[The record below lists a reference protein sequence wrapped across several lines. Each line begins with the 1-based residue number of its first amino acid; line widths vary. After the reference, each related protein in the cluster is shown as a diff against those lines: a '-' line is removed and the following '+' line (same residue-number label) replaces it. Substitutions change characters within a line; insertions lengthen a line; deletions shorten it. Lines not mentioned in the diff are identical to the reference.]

1 MATKAEDTLLKMNRE
16 AEERDAQR
24 RAERLAFPY
33 LDLALLPIET
43 DALLLVPEKEAIDA
57 KIAAIENKSKDVV
70 LVVFDPSDPKAL
82 AQIKAVEAKGLKP
95 KIFVVSMSSLKKA
108 WDFYKFAVK
117 STEPLTGRINID
129 KDRLS
134 ALKEKLIR
142 LDDVHQAITT
152 FDYRN
157 NPTGQILEIVLAGAM
172 ANRASDIHFEPG
184 EKQTRI
190 RYRIDGDLRDVM
202 SDLDM
207 NIYKHLLSRIKLLA
221 DLKLNVG
228 DKAQDGRI
236 TIGFGEGKD
245 IELRVAIA
253 PSEYGEV
260 IVMRILDPSV
270 INLSMAQLGFRPD
283 DLKIVETELK
293 RPNGMI
299 LNTGPTGSGKTTT
312 LYAFLREKASP
323 DSKIITIED
332 PIEYHL
338 EGIEQ
343 TQVDP
348 EADYTFA
355 NGLRSMMRQDPD
367 IILIGEIR
375 DKETAEIA
383 IQASLTGHLV
393 FSTVHANRA
402 SGAIPR
408 LEDLGV
414 RTTSIGPAMNLI
426 IAQRLLKRLCVD
438 CKKKAAISDEMK
450 SKLEKFV
457 AGLPARV
464 NKDDYKNFDIYEPV
478 GCEKCGGTGYKGRVG
493 IYELLKIT
501 KEIEEI
507 LTNGGGEIQ
516 IDEFAK
522 EKEGMVNMQEDGILK
537 VIQGLTTFDEVEKIT
552 GPLEELEN

>member
-1 MATKAEDTLLKMNRE
+1 MSKAEDTLAKMNRE

-24 RAERLAFPY
+24 RAEQLKLPY

-43 DALLLVPEKEAIDA
+43 DALAFIPEKEAVNA
-57 KIAAIENKSKDVV
+57 KIASIEIKGKDIV
-70 LVVFDPSDPKAL
+70 LAVFNSSDPETAS
-82 AQIKAVEAKGLKP
+82 QIKMLEGKGFKP
-95 KIFVVSMSSLKKA
+95 KIFVVSLSSLKKA

-117 STEPLTGRINID
+117 STAPLTGRVDID
-129 KDRLS
+129 NDRLKD
-134 ALKEKLIR
+134 LREKLVR
-142 LDDVHQAITT
+142 LEDVRQAIAS
-152 FDYRN
+152 FDFRN
-157 NPTGQILEIVLAGAM
+157 YPTGQILEIVLAGAL

-184 EKQTRI
+184 EKQTRL

-202 SDLDM
+202 SDLDKS
-207 NIYKHLLSRIKLLA
+207 IYNHLISRIKLLA
-221 DLKLNVG
+221 NLKLNVG

-236 TIGFGEGKD
+236 TIGLGGKD

-260 IVMRILDPSV
+260 IVMRVLDPEV
-270 INLSMAQLGFRPD
+270 INLSMAQLGFRAD

-312 LYAFLREKASP
+312 LYAFLKEKASP

-355 NGLRSMMRQDPD
+355 NGLKSMMRQDPD

-414 RTTSIGPAMNLI
+414 KTTSIGPAMNLI

-438 CKKKAAISDEMK
+438 CKKKAVISDEMK
-450 SKLEKFV
+450 GKLEKFV
-457 AGLPARV
+457 SKLPARV
-464 NKDDYKNFDIYEPV
+464 NKEDYKNFDIYEPV

-507 LTNGGGEIQ
+507 LTTGGGEIQ

-522 EKEGMVNMQEDGILK
+522 EKEGMVNMQEDGVLK
-537 VIQGLTTFDEVEKIT
+537 VIQGLTTFDEVEKVT
-552 GPLEELEN
+552 GPLEELGA

>member
-1 MATKAEDTLLKMNRE
+1 MSKAEDTLAKMNRE

-24 RAERLAFPY
+24 RADQLKFPY
-33 LDLALLPIET
+33 LNLALLPVET
-43 DALLLVPEKEAIDA
+43 EALALVSEKEAKDA
-57 KIAAIENKSKDVV
+57 QIAVIEIKNKDIVV
-70 LVVFDPSDPKAL
+70 AVFDSSDPKA
-82 AQIKAVEAKGLKP
+82 ANQIKTLEGKGFKP
-95 KIFVVSMSSLKKA
+95 KVFIVSLSSLRKA

-117 STEPLTGRINID
+117 STTPLTGRVDID
-129 KDRLS
+129 KDRLKD
-134 ALKEKLIR
+134 LKEKLVK
-142 LDDVHQAITT
+142 LDAVRQAITT

-157 NPTGQILEIVLAGAM
+157 YPTGQILEIVIAGAL
-172 ANRASDIHFEPG
+172 ANRASDIHFEPD
-184 EKQTRI
+184 EKQTRL

-202 SDLDM
+202 TDLDKS
-207 NIYKHLLSRIKLLA
+207 IYNHLISRIKLLA
-221 DLKLNVG
+221 NLKLNVG

-236 TIGFGEGKD
+236 TIGLGGKD
-245 IELRVAIA
+245 LELRVAIA

-260 IVMRILDPSV
+260 IVMRVLDPDA
-270 INLSMAQLGFRPD
+270 INLSMAQLGFRSD

-312 LYAFLREKASP
+312 LYAFLKEKATP

-355 NGLRSMMRQDPD
+355 NGLKSMMRQDPD

-393 FSTVHANRA
+393 FSTVHANKA

-414 RTTSIGPAMNLI
+414 RATSIGPAMNLI

-438 CKKKAAISDEMK
+438 CKKKAIVSDEMK
-450 SKLEKFV
+450 NKLEKFV
-457 AGLPARV
+457 ANLPARV
-464 NKDDYKNFDIYEPV
+464 NKEEYKDFNIYEPV
-478 GCEKCGGTGYKGRVG
+478 GCDKCGGTGYKGRIG
-493 IYELLKIT
+493 IYELLRVT
-501 KEIEEI
+501 KEVEEI
-507 LTNGGGEIQ
+507 LTKGGGEIQ
-516 IDEFAK
+516 LEEFAK

-537 VIQGLTTFDEVEKIT
+537 VIQGLTTFDEVEKVT
-552 GPLEELEN
+552 GPLEELE